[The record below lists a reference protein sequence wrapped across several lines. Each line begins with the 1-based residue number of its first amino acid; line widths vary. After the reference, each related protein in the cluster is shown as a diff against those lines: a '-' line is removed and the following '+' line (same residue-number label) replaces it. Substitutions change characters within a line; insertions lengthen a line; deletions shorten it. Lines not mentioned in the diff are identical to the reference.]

1 MTDKEIMKTEKAVA
15 FEMDLGGCLVVV
27 YFYFVF
33 LFFIQVSFMICDV
46 LVDVVLF

>member
-27 YFYFVF
+27 YFVF